1 MVEYRITER
10 KVSYPETG
18 TYDSY
23 GICAYTI
30 ECESEKLIACFYD
43 VFSERKKAEE
53 LVYLCNSLEL
63 DPIHLED
70 VVEDALS

>member
-1 MVEYRITER
+1 MVKYRITE
-10 KVSYPETG
+10 KTVSYPEIG
-18 TYDSY
+18 TYNSY
-23 GICAYTI
+23 GICAYQKDLDD
-30 ECESEKLIACFYD
+30 EKLIACFYD

-53 LVYLCNSLEL
+53 LVELCNTLEL